1 MMATIDELRQK
12 PHWSYSALNTYL
24 NVCQLQY
31 FYRYVEQPE
40 IERTSVCLPFG
51 KAFHA
56 ALTAQAW
63 ECLMGSS
70 LTREEIVNLF
80 AESFKIETEIA
91 PNLIYKEGDRQ
102 PLCGVVQNRNRNR
115 AEFDLQGGRKLRLDD
130 RAGDPDA

>member
-1 MMATIDELRQK
+1 MMATIDELRQE

-63 ECLMGSS
+63 ECLMGNS

-80 AESFKIETEIA
+80 AESFK
-91 PNLIYKEGDRQ
+91 
-102 PLCGVVQNRNRNR
+102 CGWP
-115 AEFDLQGGRKLRLDD
+115 RKLDNLTWCKM
-130 RAGDPDA
+130 PVKLT

>member
-56 ALTAQAW
+56 
-63 ECLMGSS
+63 G
-70 LTREEIVNLF
+70 I
-80 AESFKIETEIA
+80 
-91 PNLIYKEGDRQ
+91 
-102 PLCGVVQNRNRNR
+102 
-115 AEFDLQGGRKLRLDD
+115 D
-130 RAGDPDA
+130 RAGVGVHDGRLADPR